1 MACVFGAGMEQISGK
16 DFRVTD
22 EFDPAAFWQHHGSKI
37 AWAGLALLGIG
48 VAVFIWQRRV
58 TQEMERAAASLAEAR
73 DIASLENVVRQYP
86 GKEVAVQ
93 ALLRLAAQ
101 HFQAG
106 RYAEAGAA
114 YQQLVDQFPQHPLV
128 ESALLGLAGAQE
140 AQGNFADAKS
150 KYARLIT
157 TYPNGY
163 ARVAAKLGEARCT
176 ESLGQL
182 KEARQLYEEVLAQA
196 QGTPWQPEAYL
207 RYVVLGR
214 ELPPEPVS
222 QAATPEPPAAATV
235 PLQAPT
241 LQLPVQSSPTETAP
255 QPPATPQTN

>member
-1 MACVFGAGMEQISGK
+1 MASAFGEDMEQISGK
-16 DFRVTD
+16 DFRVTN
-22 EFDPAAFWQHHGSKI
+22 EFDLAAFWQTHGPKI
-37 AWAGLALLGIG
+37 MWSGLVLLGIG
-48 VAVFIWQRRV
+48 VAVFVWQRRV
-58 TQEMERAAASLAEAR
+58 TQEMERATASLAEAH

-101 HFQAG
+101 QFQAG
-106 RYAEAGAA
+106 RYAEASAA

-128 ESALLGLAGAQE
+128 ESALLGQAGAQE

-150 KYARLIT
+150 KYAQVIT
-157 TYPNGY
+157 AYPNGY

-196 QGTPWQPEAYL
+196 QGTPWQPEVYL
-207 RYVVLGR
+207 RYIVLGR

-222 QAATPEPPAAATV
+222 QTTTQEPPTTSTV
-235 PLQAPT
+235 PVQAPT
-241 LQLPVQSSPTETAP
+241 VELPVQSSPTEAAP
-255 QPPATPQTN
+255 QPSATPQTN